1 MCGDGML
8 DPMEGEEC
16 DDGNQDTTDSCV
28 GEYSSNFV
36 SLFSLFIT
44 NNKPT
49 DPQQRYQSALPLK
62 SQWRTIALHCVST
75 SFCLIYFDFQ
85 AVEGLSVGMVTYT

>member
-28 GEYSSNFV
+28 GQYLE
-36 SLFSLFIT
+36 IPRRDT
-44 NNKPT
+44 NL
-49 DPQQRYQSALPLK
+49 RC
-62 SQWRTIALHCVST
+62 H
-75 SFCLIYFDFQ
+75 
-85 AVEGLSVGMVTYT
+85 

>member
-28 GEYSSNFV
+28 GSIIN
-36 SLFSLFIT
+36 
-44 NNKPT
+44 
-49 DPQQRYQSALPLK
+49 
-62 SQWRTIALHCVST
+62 
-75 SFCLIYFDFQ
+75 
-85 AVEGLSVGMVTYT
+85 

>member
-28 GEYSSNFV
+28 GSFININILLHSISKKADRENMFGGFPGFSHGRNT
-36 SLFSLFIT
+36 SL
-44 NNKPT
+44 
-49 DPQQRYQSALPLK
+49 
-62 SQWRTIALHCVST
+62 
-75 SFCLIYFDFQ
+75 
-85 AVEGLSVGMVTYT
+85 

>member
-28 GEYSSNFV
+28 GSFSNIFY
-36 SLFSLFIT
+36 LQTAI
-44 NNKPT
+44 
-49 DPQQRYQSALPLK
+49 
-62 SQWRTIALHCVST
+62 H
-75 SFCLIYFDFQ
+75 
-85 AVEGLSVGMVTYT
+85 

>member
-28 GEYSSNFV
+28 GSF
-36 SLFSLFIT
+36 T
-44 NNKPT
+44 NI
-49 DPQQRYQSALPLK
+49 RVFL
-62 SQWRTIALHCVST
+62 
-75 SFCLIYFDFQ
+75 
-85 AVEGLSVGMVTYT
+85 